1 MGTLSGTATFV
12 SPLALGVSSKREELA
27 LSVLLVTVDSF
38 FFFFFFLNGY
48 IGQKSKQGSQMVSP
62 FLSYKTCGSEGKLKF
77 RLYFLY

>member
-38 FFFFFFLNGY
+38 FFFFFFFEWLHWPKEQTRVANGF
-48 IGQKSKQGSQMVSP
+48 P
-62 FLSYKTCGSEGKLKF
+62 LFKL
-77 RLYFLY
+77 